1 MAESCAS
8 CKYALQAPE
17 ALYCRRN
24 PPQVAFVPVQDRNG
38 NVMMAPR
45 STFPPV
51 LVNWSCG
58 EYRKGLILPIT
69 AQDERLAGA
78 AAESRA

>member
-1 MAESCAS
+1 MADTCAS

-24 PPQVAFVPVQDRNG
+24 PPSVTFVPLQDNRG

-51 LVNWSCG
+51 LVNWTCG
-58 EYRKGLILPIT
+58 EYRKGLILPIS
-69 AQDERLAGA
+69 AHDERLAGA
-78 AAESRA
+78 PAEGRA